1 MGWDDVDI
9 LSDEKIQALV
19 QRLSSLENS
28 VRSQDTPRPALLRA
42 EDSTPSET
50 LTPERPSKRKRAC
63 SSTGGTVSA
72 MTPEV
77 DTAQQTAHEA
87 RSLIQKELSANGL
100 FSGHQRSVLET
111 ALSFVDHLSNVP
123 VTTATDNSTFDKS
136 MYTSTD
142 LSEGEILNVI
152 LASTFAVCLIL
163 MLTVLT
169 TYS

>member
-1 MGWDDVDI
+1 VGYEDVDI
-9 LSDEKIQALV
+9 FSDEKIQALV

-28 VRSQDTPRPALLRA
+28 VRSQEPPRPALLRA
-42 EDSTPSET
+42 EDSTPSDA

-72 MTPEV
+72 MTPEI
-77 DTAQQTAHEA
+77 DTAQQTSHEA
-87 RSLIQKELSANGL
+87 RSLIEKELSSNGL

-123 VTTATDNSTFDKS
+123 VTNAVDNSTFDKT

-152 LASTFAVCLIL
+152 LGSMFIVFLL
-163 MLTVLT
+163 QH
-169 TYS
+169 

>member
-1 MGWDDVDI
+1 
-9 LSDEKIQALV
+9 
-19 QRLSSLENS
+19 
-28 VRSQDTPRPALLRA
+28 
-42 EDSTPSET
+42 
-50 LTPERPSKRKRAC
+50 
-63 SSTGGTVSA
+63 

-87 RSLIQKELSANGL
+87 RNLIQKELSSNGL

-123 VTTATDNSTFDKS
+123 VTNAVDNSTFDKT

-152 LASTFAVCLIL
+152 LGSMFAVFLL
-163 MLTVLT
+163 STLTVN
-169 TYS
+169 S